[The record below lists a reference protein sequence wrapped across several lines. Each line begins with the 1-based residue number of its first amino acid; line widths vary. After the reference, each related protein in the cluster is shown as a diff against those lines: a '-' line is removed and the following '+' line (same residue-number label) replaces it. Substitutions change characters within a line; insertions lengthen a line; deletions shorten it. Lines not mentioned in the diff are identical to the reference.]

1 MKIKGWWKFMWM
13 YDMSVKNIFLEIY
26 GLYFACMCVCLLV
39 GSFVCLFICVYV
51 CVHVNR
57 WIDWVD
63 I

>member
-1 MKIKGWWKFMWM
+1 MWM